1 MQGLNIAAQKEMAS
15 QEDAGT
21 EVHILGLDDMPLF
34 YEGPEGKD
42 MPVTITVVGTNAA
55 KFREI
60 EDRQRKRR
68 IKPKDLTG
76 MRLHRDAI
84 EKVSFCTLTWVGV
97 FEDDGVTPVNCD
109 FDHCRVLY
117 QEVPHVYQQIVEAMG
132 DAENFFG
139 SGSTK

>member
-1 MQGLNIAAQKEMAS
+1 MKGLNIGEQQALAGKE
-15 QEDAGT
+15 DDGT
-21 EVHILGLDDMPLF
+21 EVHILGLDDMPLYF
-34 YEGPEGKD
+34 KD
-42 MPVTITVVGTNAA
+42 NDDEEKPVTITVVGTNSA

-84 EKVSFCTLTWVGV
+84 EKVSFCTLTWQGV
-97 FEDDGVTPVNCD
+97 FKDDGSVMLCN
-109 FDHCRVLY
+109 FDNARTLY
-117 QEVPHVYQQIVEAMG
+117 QDLPSVYQQVVEAMA

-139 SGSTK
+139 SGSTT